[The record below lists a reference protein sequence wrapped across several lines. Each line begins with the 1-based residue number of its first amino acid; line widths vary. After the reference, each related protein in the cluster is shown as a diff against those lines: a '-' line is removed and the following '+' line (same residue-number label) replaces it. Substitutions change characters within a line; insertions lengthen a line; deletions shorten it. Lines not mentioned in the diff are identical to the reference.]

1 LIGETDPRH
10 FVRPPWSWR
19 AGAVGTSFNSLE
31 TLRHAARSHAPGSRL
46 FAPTL
51 LPDERYW
58 GRLGV
63 VKLRGAPGASGGE
76 PLLTNQS
83 RLEQNGEFVELLTF
97 EHARI

>member
-1 LIGETDPRH
+1 MNDIG
-10 FVRPPWSWR
+10 
-19 AGAVGTSFNSLE
+19 A
-31 TLRHAARSHAPGSRL
+31 
-46 FAPTL
+46 
-51 LPDERYW
+51 
-58 GRLGV
+58 RLGV